1 LVTIVRITNRREK
14 PMETSVLLVKGFPVE
29 LRKQA
34 KMQALREDT
43 SLKDLIIKAVQ
54 EYLKKAR

>member
-1 LVTIVRITNRREK
+1 
-14 PMETSVLLVKGFPVE
+14 METSVLLVKGFPVE